1 MKIVITAKIVRTA
14 DYGTLAKDRVLEV
27 PDHFA
32 KFLIERGEAVRYET
46 KEQME
51 RPTVTAGKVE
61 QLSASPAAQVSP
73 SQTLNTSENG
83 GKRRGRPAKASS

>member
-73 SQTLNTSENG
+73 QTTASASEPG
-83 GKRRGRPAKASS
+83 AKRRRKSRAES